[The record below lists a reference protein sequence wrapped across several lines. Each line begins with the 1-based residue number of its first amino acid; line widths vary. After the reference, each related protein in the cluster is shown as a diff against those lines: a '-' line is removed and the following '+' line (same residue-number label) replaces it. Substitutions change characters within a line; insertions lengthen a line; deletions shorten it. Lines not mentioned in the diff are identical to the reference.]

1 VARPQEEPVR
11 LSTPGGAGA
20 RFTTSR
26 HEAKTREER
35 LNRVH
40 PAAQR
45 HESRRPDIREPRRD
59 GTGCALRETREI
71 QRCGNRGEAT
81 LAVPWRD
88 SQRLKNGT
96 EPERTNPKTG
106 GENHSKTGGAALQA
120 EQIFARRTLSQ
131 RRAVRES
138 EIRTARLRSSGV
150 GTESCGGTRI
160 KEKLRASAVGERRRR
175 RVFRDKNKTRAR
187 SACLRRKT
195 CALTSRDPQH
205 GRHEAA

>member
-1 VARPQEEPVR
+1 
-11 LSTPGGAGA
+11 LGGAPA
-20 RFTTSR
+20 RRTGQTEYPRRRRSSVHNVQT

-45 HESRRPDIREPRRD
+45 HESRCPDIREPRHD
-59 GTGCALRETREI
+59 GTGCALREALRNPAQQTRVHSVARFATDATPPGCALRETREI
-71 QRCGNRGEAT
+71 QRRGNRGEAT

-96 EPERTNPKTG
+96 EPERTNLKTG

-131 RRAVRES
+131 RQAVRES

-150 GTESCGGTRI
+150 GTKSCGGT
-160 KEKLRASAVGERRRR
+160 
-175 RVFRDKNKTRAR
+175 
-187 SACLRRKT
+187 
-195 CALTSRDPQH
+195 
-205 GRHEAA
+205 